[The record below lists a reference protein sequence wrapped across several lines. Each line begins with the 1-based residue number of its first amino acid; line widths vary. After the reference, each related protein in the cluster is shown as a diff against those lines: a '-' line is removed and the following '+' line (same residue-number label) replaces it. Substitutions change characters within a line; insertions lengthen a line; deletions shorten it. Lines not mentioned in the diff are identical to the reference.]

1 MGHSFCLQK
10 AKINLQLPEV
20 RRGRIFPHT
29 KTIPS
34 LNQLQASSA
43 AFEFDPETT
52 KPQWTNYNAILMS
65 VSLRPSH
72 SVGANVKASSEAVN
86 IKTTAPT

>member
-1 MGHSFCLQK
+1 MMVHTFYLQK

-52 KPQWTNYNAILMS
+52 KQNGQIITRFLCLY
-65 VSLRPSH
+65 H
-72 SVGANVKASSEAVN
+72 
-86 IKTTAPT
+86 